1 MRSVDDRLRV
11 GGGARAVV
19 LRRCGGA
26 CEMCG
31 LEWPWALYLFRVD
44 DSGTTAALNLLV
56 LCAAC
61 SDGRA
66 GAFAPL
72 LSERSLRD
80 RMRDAN
86 NRRTGAAR
94 LTSSRRRRLI
104 AGRGSRCEI
113 CGVAATERQ
122 LDVHHRVGL
131 LQGGDDSEANLMVL
145 CFACHHHLQP
155 CAECCGRWA
164 RKPATTCSRCRLR
177 HRLEEVYPELS
188 WEEIK
193 ARHPSLAEDQRAAE
207 STSPRMNPSSV
218 IS

>member
-1 MRSVDDRLRV
+1 MRSAFDRLRV

-19 LRRCGGA
+19 VRRCGGA
-26 CEMCG
+26 CELCG
-31 LEWPWALYLFRVD
+31 LEWPWALYLFRLD
-44 DSGTTAALNLLV
+44 DSGSTSAANLV
-56 LCAAC
+56 ALCAAC

-72 LSERSLRD
+72 LTERSLRE

-86 NRRTGAAR
+86 NRRTGAAP
-94 LTSSRRRRLI
+94 LTASRRKRLV
-104 AGRGSRCEI
+104 AARGSRCEI

-122 LDVHHRVGL
+122 LDVHHRLGL

-155 CAECCGRWA
+155 CAEGCGRWA
-164 RKPATTCSRCRLR
+164 RKPATVCSRCRLR
-177 HRLEEVYPELS
+177 HQLQHVYPDLS

-193 ARHPSLAEDQRAAE
+193 ARHPSLAEDQTASD
-207 STSPRMNPSSV
+207 STSPRTKPSLV